1 MSAQQSVADE
11 SLLYGNAERRQEP
24 GYEDNGLQGQQEHYG
39 SGSASASAHVEQLQF
54 APPPPPMLHPLRAET
69 GRWAALNTGVENVD
83 GTQSVDMGFNL
94 VNNQYTGNAPQSPAG
109 TTVMGR
115 SASSME
121 WETVAA
127 PSDNPGVAPAMMGTV
142 GCLLYTSPSPRD
154 RG

>member
-11 SLLYGNAERRQEP
+11 SLLYGNAERRQEL
-24 GYEDNGLQGQQEHYG
+24 GYEDNGLQGQQEYYG
-39 SGSASASAHVEQLQF
+39 SGSASASAHVEQQQF
-54 APPPPPMLHPLRAET
+54 APPPPPQLLHPLRAET
-69 GRWAALNTGVENVD
+69 KRWTSLNTGVENVD

-94 VNNQYTGNAPQSPAG
+94 VNNQYNGTAPQSPAG

-127 PSDNPGVAPAMMGTV
+127 LWTIQVSHQ
-142 GCLLYTSPSPRD
+142 L
-154 RG
+154 